1 MHAFLDQLAQGSERR
16 RKYVGLRGRGDLA
29 RMIQIY

>member
-16 RKYVGLRGRGDLA
+16 LEYVGLRDRGDRA
-29 RMIQIY
+29 RMIHAC